1 MTGPEGLA
9 AALAA
14 LLEANV
20 VAEVTNTILE
30 LGPLAD
36 GTGLPANPGDPTD
49 DAAILA
55 LVTPQLIA
63 PAPPDDVT
71 NVQVDQWPFLAVS
84 VQRAPQLRRLDM
96 DPWSGPPGL
105 GGSQVAGIVYE
116 VTYQARLNTWVRGD
130 GYEQTRA
137 VRDRLALAVRQT
149 VLRHQLVAG
158 GIRLVEQ
165 TVLEEYSPV
174 GLDTTLEATVGVAY
188 LQAQWRAQETL
199 LTDTDGP
206 ASSVTVTVGRLDT
219 P

>member
-96 DPWSGPPGL
+96 DPYVGAE
-105 GGSQVAGIVYE
+105 GGQVAGIVYE
-116 VTYQARLNTWVRGD
+116 VTYQARLHTWVRGD
-130 GYEQTRA
+130 GYEQTKR
-137 VRDRLALAVRQT
+137 
-149 VLRHQLVAG
+149 
-158 GIRLVEQ
+158 
-165 TVLEEYSPV
+165 
-174 GLDTTLEATVGVAY
+174 
-188 LQAQWRAQETL
+188 
-199 LTDTDGP
+199 GP
-206 ASSVTVTVGRLDT
+206 RPARR
-219 P
+219 

>member
-14 LLEANV
+14 LLEDQIV
-20 VAEVTNTILE
+20 GEVALTTLE

-36 GTGLPANPGDPTD
+36 GTGLPANPGDPID
-49 DAAILA
+49 DAAIA
-55 LVTPQLIA
+55 GLVTPQLIA

-71 NVQVDQWPFLAVS
+71 TIEVSSWPFLAVA

-96 DPWSGPPGL
+96 DPWTVA
-105 GGSQVAGIVYE
+105 GSQVAGIVYE
-116 VTYQARLNTWVRGD
+116 VTYQARLHTWVRGD
-130 GYEQTRA
+130 GYAQTKA
-137 VRDRLALAVRQT
+137 VRDRLALTVRQL

-158 GIRLVEQ
+158 GIRLIEQ

-174 GLDTTLEATVGVAY
+174 GIDTSLEATVGVAY

-206 ASSVTVTVGRLDT
+206 ASEVTVTVGRADT